1 MATLLGRETCGRCG
15 VVRVLSVLISV
26 LLGQIEIPY
35 VFKML
40 TIDTQHNEM
49 CQ

>member
-1 MATLLGRETCGRCG
+1 MATLLGRKPCGRYG
-15 VVRVLSVLISV
+15 LVRVLSVLILV
-26 LLGQIEIPY
+26 FLGQIEILY
-35 VFKML
+35 VFKMF